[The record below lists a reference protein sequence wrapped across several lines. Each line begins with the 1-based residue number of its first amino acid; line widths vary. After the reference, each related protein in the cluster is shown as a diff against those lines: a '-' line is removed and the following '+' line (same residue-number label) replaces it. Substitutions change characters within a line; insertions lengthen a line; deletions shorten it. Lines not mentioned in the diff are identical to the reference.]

1 MLYLSET
8 FELMLDRWQKLYK
21 DFYAKKE
28 GRYDLTKVP
37 DLYDMVVLNPYPVPF
52 FTLTLMYCNYVYV
65 KAYLIYVPS

>member
-37 DLYDMVVLNPYPVPF
+37 DLYDMVLPVCPVS
-52 FTLTLMYCNYVYV
+52 LH
-65 KAYLIYVPS
+65 YL

>member
-1 MLYLSET
+1 MDHCHDMLYLSET

-37 DLYDMVVLNPYPVPF
+37 DLYDMVLS
-52 FTLTLMYCNYVYV
+52 
-65 KAYLIYVPS
+65 YLSS